1 MNDFNNPAS
10 CFEAVLN
17 RYFFFSAWADM
28 MRIYGIRALYFLIFC
43 RNIQHQHKDSAESA
57 HEVCGFYFSERV
69 LLE

>member
-17 RYFFFSAWADM
+17 CYFFLLRVGGYDAYNGM
-28 MRIYGIRALYFLIFC
+28 RALYFLIFR